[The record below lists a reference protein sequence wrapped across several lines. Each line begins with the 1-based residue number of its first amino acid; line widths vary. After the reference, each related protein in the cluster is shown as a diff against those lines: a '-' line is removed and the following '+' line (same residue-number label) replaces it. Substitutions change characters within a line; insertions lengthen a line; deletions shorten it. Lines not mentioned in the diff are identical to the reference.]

1 MKFRYVILCMLI
13 IFYIIFYT
21 IPFSRIHGQKEIL
34 ENKNGNVSKA
44 GEIFYDSSDKL
55 WPHRVLSTDE
65 VNMLSKDFKGVEID
79 VFYNSKNQCFDI
91 KHHGTYS
98 NINLQKYF
106 ASTDSILSLKFWI
119 DFKNLNSDNVNL
131 SISLMNK
138 ICDTYKI
145 KSNLIIE
152 SKDIILLDKFQDE
165 GFYIS
170 YWLPDFHFLASIFN
184 IVEIKNNLLKYKP
197 YAISMPYSSVGFYS
211 RKFPNYYIHCWT
223 NNMIK
228 DKDKD
233 KIRDLCEIDNVK
245 IILTDF
251 KENFLK

>member
-1 MKFRYVILCMLI
+1 MKKVSIKFLDELSQLKSIQKIRKIIQILRDPIDGCPWDLKQNYRTLAPYSI
-13 IFYIIFYT
+13 EEAY
-21 IPFSRIHGQKEIL
+21 EL
-34 ENKNGNVSKA
+34 
-44 GEIFYDSSDKL
+44 
-55 WPHRVLSTDE
+55 
-65 VNMLSKDFKGVEID
+65 VN
-79 VFYNSKNQCFDI
+79 
-91 KHHGTYS
+91 
-98 NINLQKYF
+98 
-106 ASTDSILSLKFWI
+106 A
-119 DFKNLNSDNVNL
+119 
-131 SISLMNK
+131 
-138 ICDTYKI
+138 
-145 KSNLIIE
+145 IE
-152 SKDIILLDKFQDE
+152 SN
-165 GFYIS
+165 
-170 YWLPDFHFLASIFN
+170 N